1 MAAFTSSLT
10 MLLSNHSTPKS
21 MVTFATGTS
30 LELMR
35 AMTLKFLYFTMM
47 FEGSNLPSSMS
58 FFFILLVALQRILS
72 FWLKAQVY
80 ELKPASFEPCRPLME
95 RAVLDWQDLSIAGFT
110 DGTHV
115 QLTVADWLRLGG
127 GVERQLDP
135 PAPDSGD
142 LREKYS
148 DYSYSY
154 SASEEEVEVEEGPA
168 PPPPVVARA
177 SPEPNTAIPSKRN
190 PRFSTQS
197 VEEPLPLAPPEA
209 RSGHTT
215 PDFPNT
221 PPETPAW
228 GSPSGTQGARTPGQ
242 SPGPRQRPRPHH
254 RAGGSPPR
262 SEEHSPGCT
271 TQRTRESPSWRK
283 RQRKRLKP
291 SCECQPTSPGDHQ
304 PFRHNRGP
312 GPVCLP
318 LHHRPAVYSL
328 PFHKCHAD
336 YHEGTS
342 HPTGSC
348 SQLPPAYLGLD
359 QETVTNQPLPR
370 ISGISPGGAEELVL
384 RDPTRLA
391 A

>member
-1 MAAFTSSLT
+1 
-10 MLLSNHSTPKS
+10 
-21 MVTFATGTS
+21 
-30 LELMR
+30 
-35 AMTLKFLYFTMM
+35 
-47 FEGSNLPSSMS
+47 
-58 FFFILLVALQRILS
+58 
-72 FWLKAQVY
+72 
-80 ELKPASFEPCRPLME
+80 ME

-177 SPEPNTAIPSKRN
+177 SPHRSRSPTPPYPARGTRASP
-190 PRFSTQS
+190 PRVSRS
-197 VEEPLPLAPPEA
+197 RSPLPRRKPEA
-209 RSGHTT
+209 
-215 PDFPNT
+215 D
-221 PPETPAW
+221 
-228 GSPSGTQGARTPGQ
+228 
-242 SPGPRQRPRPHH
+242 RPHQTSPTPRLRRRRGGHRAGRKVQERRARAQAQGRAPDRTH

-271 TQRTRESPSWRK
+271 TQRTRESPTWRK

-348 SQLPPAYLGLD
+348 SQLPPASLGLD